1 MLRVILIYFVI
12 NVLHL
17 NQSIGLENKILFK
30 INNISYTSF
39 DINSRQVYLKFI
51 GDEKIKNI
59 NEIIND
65 FISVNLFREYN
76 KKIFND
82 KYLESEIREIYNNII
97 EKRNNPEDINFNNE
111 FKNNILINLKLD
123 LNRKKILEEILNTK
137 RNIIFSEEEE
147 IDLLYNIEI
156 NYVSFKEEEED
167 SDIYNQLM
175 NNNFNNIIKIQEF
188 LNKNNINYFSKKTE
202 INKINEVDANIKNKI
217 LTNERF
223 FMIKKSNLISFF
235 QITKKFE
242 TEEEIIAEIYSVEV
256 SNKTKKENISCDN
269 IENFDKNIY
278 KINRKEYE
286 YKKLNNKI
294 KENLIQKNDFL
305 IINNENKITYILL
318 CNLKFNREILNN
330 FNLNK
335 KINKIVS
342 RAESQFVK
350 KYSEK
355 FNLIYINE

>member
-1 MLRVILIYFVI
+1 M
-12 NVLHL
+12 
-17 NQSIGLENKILFK
+17 
-30 INNISYTSF
+30 
-39 DINSRQVYLKFI
+39 
-51 GDEKIKNI
+51 
-59 NEIIND
+59 
-65 FISVNLFREYN
+65 
-76 KKIFND
+76 
-82 KYLESEIREIYNNII
+82 
-97 EKRNNPEDINFNNE
+97 
-111 FKNNILINLKLD
+111 INLKLD

-175 NNNFNNIIKIQEF
+175 NNNFNNKIKIQEF
-188 LNKNNINYFSKKTE
+188 LNKNNINFFSKKIE

-223 FMIKKSNLISFF
+223 FMIKKINIISFF

-305 IINNENKITYILL
+305 IINKENKITYILL